1 MQARIMAPAGVGNHD
16 SEFVDVQ
23 RRLGI
28 LRVGLMLVVG
38 LLALRLWHL
47 QIHEGP
53 YYRDLSEN
61 NRTRAVILE
70 PARGLIYDRNGVLLA
85 NNVPSF
91 SLYVTLEDVK
101 DRQGLVSTLA
111 TLLNLEPDF
120 VNKKLSAGRGSKLQP
135 RKIKDRLTLREATI
149 IEAHRLDLPG
159 VMIQVESQRNY
170 PGGAIAAHLLG
181 YVGEI
186 SAEQLE
192 KPEFADLH
200 QGSIVGQYAVEKFYD
215 REVRGRSGQKNVEVD
230 ALGHEKRAVVAD
242 KPIAGDD
249 LYLTIDVRLQKLAED
264 LLDEDTGAIVALDP
278 TNGDVLA
285 MASRPTFDPNVL
297 SKELTSKQWV
307 EIVQDEGRPLNNR
320 ATQGQYPPGSTFK
333 VVMAA
338 AALETNTMT
347 SSSTVRCAGG
357 YQFGNRLFRDWKAS
371 GHGLVDMTHALVHSC
386 DVYFYTIGQRMGIDT
401 IADYAKQFGLGRETG
416 VELPSERIGIVPSTA
431 WKQKAKG
438 QPWFPGETISAS
450 IGQGYV
456 TVTPLQMA
464 SVIGTIANNGL
475 AFKPRIV
482 KSVVERDSGLRKDVE
497 PSLRGRLD
505 VKPATLKLI
514 KEALASVVIEGTGT
528 RAKSSLV
535 SIAGKTGT
543 AQTAALRTGP
553 EKDIPKKFR
562 DHAWFVAF
570 APVDKPKIAV
580 AVLAEHMGHG
590 GSAAAP
596 LAKEVIEAHV
606 KFSGAHPVMQAVAGR
621 SAPSSDPGPRH
632 RHD

>member
-1 MQARIMAPAGVGNHD
+1 MASVGIHD
-16 SEFVDVQ
+16 NEFVDVQ

-28 LRVGLMLVVG
+28 LRVGLMLVVA

-47 QIHEGP
+47 QIREGP

-61 NRTRAVILE
+61 NRTRSVILE

-101 DRQGLVSTLA
+101 DREGLVSTLA

-120 VNKKLSAGRGSKLQP
+120 IQKKLSIGRLSKLQP

-149 IEAHRLDLPG
+149 IESHRLDLPG

-186 SAEQLE
+186 SSEQLE

-200 QGSIVGQYAVEKFYD
+200 QGSIVGQYAVEKFFD
-215 REVRGRSGQKNVEVD
+215 REVRGRSGQKSVEVD
-230 ALGHEKRAVVAD
+230 ALGHEKRAVVAY
-242 KPIAGDD
+242 KPVAGDD
-249 LYLTIDVRLQKLAED
+249 LYLTIDARLQSLAEQ
-264 LLDEDTGAIVALDP
+264 LLGDETGAIVALDP

-347 SSSTVRCAGG
+347 PSSTVRCAGG
-357 YQFGNRLFRDWKAS
+357 YQFGNRRFRDWKAS
-371 GHGLVDMTHALVHSC
+371 GHGSVDMNHALVHSC
-386 DVYFYTIGQRMGIDT
+386 DVYFYTVGQRMGIDT
-401 IADYAKQFGLGRETG
+401 IADYAKQFGLGHETG
-416 VELPSERIGIVPSTA
+416 IELPSERVGIVPSTA

-464 SVIGTIANNGL
+464 SVIGTIANDGV
-475 AFKPRIV
+475 AFKPRVV
-482 KSVVERDSGLRKDVE
+482 KAVMERSSGQRRDLE
-497 PSLRGRLD
+497 PALRGRLSIRPD
-505 VKPATLKLI
+505 TLKVI
-514 KEALASVVIEGTGT
+514 KDALGGVVTEGTGT

-553 EKDIPKKFR
+553 EKDIPRKFR

-570 APVDKPKIAV
+570 APIDEPKIAV

-596 LAKEVIEAHV
+596 LAKEIIEAYV
-606 KFSGAHPVMQAVAGR
+606 KFSLSSPSGHTVAGLPASSPE
-621 SAPSSDPGPRH
+621 SALHH